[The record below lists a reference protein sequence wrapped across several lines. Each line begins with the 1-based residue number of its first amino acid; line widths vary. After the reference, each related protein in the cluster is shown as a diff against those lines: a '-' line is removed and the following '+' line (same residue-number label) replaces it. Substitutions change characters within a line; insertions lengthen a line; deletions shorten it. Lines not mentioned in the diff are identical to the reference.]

1 MTTQRS
7 LRGSIQ
13 ILMASGVV
21 CAAGALTWQG
31 ISASQTEPPV
41 TARTIPI
48 SLSQAQPAPP
58 STPSD
63 SSVAR
68 LFATHCAS
76 CHGPMGKGD
85 GPAAGALY
93 PKPRDFTAGVFRFKS
108 TPDAQYPTAADLT
121 RIISSGIPRTAMP
134 GFSGVLAPKE
144 VTDLGTFVMTLA
156 PARTPADDLRQPL
169 PIPDQPEFTGRLV
182 EQGRKVY
189 VAMGCGLCHGDSGK
203 GDGGASWS
211 LKDDSGWPLPPADFT
226 LGIYKAGTRPEDLYR
241 TIMIGVPGTP
251 MPNFRGA
258 IASGV
263 KVEGLDPNVDMVW
276 ALTAYLKS
284 LSAGHPAPGA
294 AAGVDIPVEHLADS
308 AMLTD
313 PMHSGWKAI
322 VPQRLSLSPLWQRK
336 GFASAVEVR
345 AASASGMLAIEVSWP
360 DASANFAVGGVD
372 QFADAGGMMFSL
384 NSEIPPLAMGALSA
398 AANGDK
404 APFLVNLWQW
414 KADRQ
419 INADDG
425 RIHDGPD
432 AGRTLPDLYPYKT
445 GDLSSGP
452 LTEHD
457 PVFISAWQAGNP
469 KSDPTMLGRTVLE
482 ANAQGIGTLTWQP
495 GVDQDVTGVGRHIDG
510 WWHIVFVR
518 SLTVSSTLDV
528 DFASLSRIPVAF
540 AVWDGAA
547 ADRNGTK
554 LISGWHFL
562 TLAEPERK

>member
-1 MTTQRS
+1 MITQRS

-13 ILMASGVV
+13 ILMAGGVV
-21 CAAGALTWQG
+21 CVAGAIAWQG
-31 ISASQTEPPV
+31 ISARHIQPPV
-41 TARTIPI
+41 AAQIVPI
-48 SLSQAQPAPP
+48 SLSLAHAAPAPALTDP
-58 STPSD
+58 A
-63 SSVAR
+63 VAR

-76 CHGPMGKGD
+76 CHGPAGKGD
-85 GPAAGALY
+85 GPAASALY
-93 PKPRDFTAGVFRFKS
+93 PKPRDFTTGVFRFKS
-108 TPDAQYPTAADLT
+108 TPDAQYPTAADFA

-134 GFSGVLAPKE
+134 GFTGVLTPTE

-156 PARTPADDLRQPL
+156 PARAPAEDIRQPL
-169 PIPDQPEFTGRLV
+169 PIPAQPEFTPHLV
-182 EQGRKVY
+182 AQGRKVY

-226 LGIYKAGTRPEDLYR
+226 LGIYKAGSQPQDLYR

-258 IASGV
+258 IASGM
-263 KVEGLDPNVDMVW
+263 KVDGLDPGVDMVW

-284 LSAGHPAPGA
+284 LNTGAPAPGL
-294 AAGVDIPVEHLADS
+294 AAGAEIPVEPSADS
-308 AMLTD
+308 AMFTD
-313 PMHSGWKAI
+313 PLHSAWQTIA
-322 VPQRLSLSPLWQRK
+322 PQRIALSPLWQRR
-336 GFASAVEVR
+336 GFAPVVEVR
-345 AASASGMLAIEVSWP
+345 AAASADRVAIAMSWP
-360 DASANFAVGGVD
+360 DSTANFAQGSVD
-372 QFADAGGMMFSL
+372 QFADAGGLMFSL
-384 NSEIPPLAMGALSA
+384 TSEVPPLAMGALSA
-398 AANGDK
+398 ALHQGN

-419 INADDG
+419 LNADAG
-425 RIHDGPD
+425 WLHDGPQ
-432 AGRTLPDLYPYKT
+432 AGRTLPDMYPYKT
-445 GDLSSGP
+445 GHLSSGP

-495 GVDQDVTGVGRHIDG
+495 VADQSVAGVGRHIDG
-510 WWHIVFVR
+510 SWHVVFVR
-518 SLTVSSTLDV
+518 SLTEASPLDV
-528 DFASLSRIPVAF
+528 SFASLSRIPVAF

-562 TLAEPERK
+562 TLPDSGKK